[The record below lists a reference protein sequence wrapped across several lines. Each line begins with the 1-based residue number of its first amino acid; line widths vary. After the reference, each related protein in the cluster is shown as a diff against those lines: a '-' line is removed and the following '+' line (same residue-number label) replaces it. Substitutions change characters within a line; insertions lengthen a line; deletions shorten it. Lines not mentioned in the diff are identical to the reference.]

1 MKTYKTIIIEDEQPA
16 TELIQAYLSDHPFI
30 EVIKTCSDGFSG
42 LKAIQ
47 EHQPDLIFLDVQ
59 MPKLTGFEMLELLE
73 QPPVIIFTTA
83 FDEFAIKA
91 FEMNAV
97 DYLLKPFS
105 RDRFAQA
112 LKKAVEKIELQ
123 NSEPTTKSN
132 ISNIHDTL
140 IQDQILERIVVKKK
154 NNIILIPASEITH
167 IEAYDDY
174 VIVHFGGNKY
184 LKQKTMKYYEEHLD
198 NNKFIRIHR
207 SWIVNIECI
216 DQIML
221 WEKDTYMVKLKSG
234 EELRASRSGY
244 KRLKEI
250 F

>member
-1 MKTYKTIIIEDEQPA
+1 MKTINAIIIEDEIHA
-16 TELIQAYLSDHPFI
+16 AKLIENYLTDFPEI
-30 EVIKTCSDGFSG
+30 NLLKICNDGFTG

-47 EHQPDLIFLDVQ
+47 ELNPKLIFLDVQ
-59 MPKLTGFEMLELLE
+59 MPKLTGFELLELLE
-73 QPPVIIFTTA
+73 EPPAIIFTTA
-83 FDEFAIKA
+83 FDEYAIKA

-97 DYLLKPFS
+97 DYLMKPFS
-105 RDRFAQA
+105 RERFSGAV
-112 LKKAVEKIELQ
+112 KKAIERIHLFKSATKQVTVMPLQ
-123 NSEPTTKSN
+123 KL
-132 ISNIHDTL
+132 IHSGNV
-140 IQDQILERIVVKKK
+140 IERIVVKK
-154 NNIILIPASEITH
+154 NDRIIVIPATNVTH

-174 VIVHFGGNKY
+174 VFIHAEGQKH

-198 NNKFIRIHR
+198 PKKFIRIHR

-234 EELRASRSGY
+234 EELRASRAGY